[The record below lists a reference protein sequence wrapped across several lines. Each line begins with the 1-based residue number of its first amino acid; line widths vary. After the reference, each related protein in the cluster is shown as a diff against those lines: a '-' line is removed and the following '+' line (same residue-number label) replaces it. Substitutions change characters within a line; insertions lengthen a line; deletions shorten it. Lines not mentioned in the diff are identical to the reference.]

1 MRILAI
7 ETVCM
12 IENTFPTSILTIQVH
27 TLVHLVDEVAMAG
40 VVNTRWMFYLERFMK
55 VLKGF
60 VCQKAKPEGSMA
72 EGWLV
77 QESCVWI
84 SEYLGRVDKTM
95 PMLWSTKDDERLID
109 EVRQGKGLRFCMTD
123 ETREKIQSYC
133 IANAILMDKWRNR
146 YVEAR
151 NIDDSMPILPSQ
163 SWLLEAMLAARTNGE
178 IVSTEEMDYAYGC
191 DWHVSALFFLQ
202 FIVC

>member
-12 IENTFPTSILTIQVH
+12 IENTFPTSILIIQVH
-27 TLVHLVDEVAMAG
+27 ILVHLVDEVAMAG

-60 VCQKAKPEGSMA
+60 VRQKARPEGSMA

-84 SEYLGRVDKTM
+84 SEYLGRVDTTM
-95 PMLWSTKDDERLID
+95 PMLWSTKYDH
-109 EVRQGKGLRFCMTD
+109 EVCQGKRLHFCFD
-123 ETREKIQSYC
+123 
-133 IANAILMDKWRNR
+133 
-146 YVEAR
+146 
-151 NIDDSMPILPSQ
+151 
-163 SWLLEAMLAARTNGE
+163 G
-178 IVSTEEMDYAYGC
+178 
-191 DWHVSALFFLQ
+191 
-202 FIVC
+202 